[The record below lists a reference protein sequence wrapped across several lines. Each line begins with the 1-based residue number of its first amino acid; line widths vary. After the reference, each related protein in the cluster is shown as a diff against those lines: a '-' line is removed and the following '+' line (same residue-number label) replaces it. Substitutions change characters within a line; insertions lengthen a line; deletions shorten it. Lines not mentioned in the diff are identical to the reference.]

1 MRYLKLLGIRVPL
14 EAENLSQRE
23 MSDRLR
29 MKRMDTIIKRY
40 NSFLNMLKEV
50 EEDFL
55 ASRIRGA
62 EMLIDQA
69 LKELSWAEE

>member
-1 MRYLKLLGIRVPL
+1 VRYLKLLGIRVPL